1 MARKRSRKSKAKG
14 KKAKKTRSAPKR
26 TDLDILKQ
34 QANYLF
40 PRVREN
46 LAIIL
51 KQTGVDS
58 NELSSIIQKYGYDAI
73 STLDGFDIAEPI
85 WNQMLKTFKIYDKV
99 SGLIE
104 RLDVAQNRLFIDQ
117 LEKKTVEMEAQVKTL
132 EDEEK
137 FYTEK
142 DRDKDGI
149 LKLKPKWYAEKEYWE
164 IKRAE
169 AMSKLNQEPTN
180 NEAKAHLM
188 QAEAQIKILNQ
199 KKAKVRLQN
208 IQPNITKGTQKVG
221 KIINMI
227 QQSIGEVSKPFAEV
241 GKVGGGGDTSTNQ
254 FEHFFEDNSK
264 SKGKKHEKNEFEGFF
279 GE

>member
-1 MARKRSRKSKAKG
+1 MARKKSRKSKV
-14 KKAKKTRSAPKR
+14 KKTKKSRSVPKR
-26 TDLDILKQ
+26 TDLDVLKQ

-46 LAIIL
+46 LAIVL
-51 KQTGVDS
+51 KQTGIDS

-85 WNQMLKTFKIYDKV
+85 WKQMVKTFQIYDKV

-142 DRDKDGI
+142 ERNKDG
-149 LKLKPKWYAEKEYWE
+149 LLVMKPKWYAEKEYWE
-164 IKRAE
+164 IKKSE
-169 AMSKLNQEPTN
+169 ALQKLNQEPTN
-180 NEAKAHLM
+180 NEAKAHLT

-208 IQPNITKGTQKVG
+208 IQPTITKGTLKIG
-221 KIINMI
+221 KIISGI
-227 QQSIGEVSKPFAEV
+227 QQSIGEVSKPFADV
-241 GKVGGGGDTSTNQ
+241 GKVGGSGDANQ
-254 FEHFFEDNSK
+254 FEHFFEDGSR
-264 SKGKKHEKNEFEGFF
+264 SKGKKQEKNEFEGFF

>member
-1 MARKRSRKSKAKG
+1 MARKKSRKSKV
-14 KKAKKTRSAPKR
+14 KKTKKSRSAPKR
-26 TDLDILKQ
+26 TDLDVLKQ

-46 LAIIL
+46 LAIVL
-51 KQTGVDS
+51 KQTGIDS

-85 WNQMLKTFKIYDKV
+85 WKQMVKTFQIYDKV

-142 DRDKDGI
+142 DRDKDGL

-164 IKRAE
+164 IKKSE
-169 AMSKLNQEPTN
+169 ALQKLNQEPTN
-180 NEAKAHLM
+180 NEAKAHLT
-188 QAEAQIKILNQ
+188 QAEAQIKVLNQ

-208 IQPNITKGTQKVG
+208 IQPTITKGTLKIG
-221 KIINMI
+221 KIISGI

-241 GKVGGGGDTSTNQ
+241 GNVGGSKDTNINQ
-254 FEHFFEDNSK
+254 FEHFFEDGSR
-264 SKGKKHEKNEFEGFF
+264 SKGKKQEKNEFEGFF

>member
-1 MARKRSRKSKAKG
+1 MARKKSRKAKV
-14 KKAKKTRSAPKR
+14 KKTKKRSAPKR
-26 TDLDILKQ
+26 TDLDVLKQ

-46 LAIIL
+46 LAIVL
-51 KQTGVDS
+51 KQTGIDS

-85 WNQMLKTFKIYDKV
+85 WKQMVKTFQIYDKV

-142 DRDKDGI
+142 DRDKDGL

-164 IKRAE
+164 IKKSE
-169 AMSKLNQEPTN
+169 ALQKLNQEPTN
-180 NEAKAHLM
+180 NEAKAHLT
-188 QAEAQIKILNQ
+188 QAEAQIKVLNQ

-208 IQPNITKGTQKVG
+208 IQPTITKGTLKIG
-221 KIINMI
+221 KIISGI
-227 QQSIGEVSKPFAEV
+227 QQSIGEVSKPFADV
-241 GKVGGGGDTSTNQ
+241 GKASGSGDANVNQ
-254 FEHFFEDNSK
+254 FEHFFEDGSR
-264 SKGKKHEKNEFEGFF
+264 SKGKKQEKNEFEGFF